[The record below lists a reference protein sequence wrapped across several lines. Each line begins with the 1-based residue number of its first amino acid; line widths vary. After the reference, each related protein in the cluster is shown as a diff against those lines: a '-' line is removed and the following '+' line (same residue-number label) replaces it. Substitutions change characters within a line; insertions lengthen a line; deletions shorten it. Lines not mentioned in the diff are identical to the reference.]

1 MKEETRHSIK
11 GLMIKMQL
19 VDFLAYKYA
28 RNQKDIPS
36 SIHEKS
42 ESRKTKDIK
51 NAILKQK
58 ERTVGTFCPSIP
70 LEPCFTILDK
80 PSLEDDNL
88 VVIRYLKSA
97 DAPEITLTTAELET
111 PQELTW
117 KNFNTKH
124 WPVNKLVVRNLYTR
138 LMIAMG
144 FIMEAL
150 EFDPHQWQNVLVL
163 GLGGGSMSNFLSFV
177 DFVMVNVTSV
187 EISDSMVEIAR
198 EWFGLAESD
207 TNTVVVQDA
216 LVFVHNAVKRGE
228 KYKSIL
234 LDACLNERQPI
245 ICPIPEFRE
254 SNTIQDIANILDD
267 EGDYGYVE
275 T

>member
-1 MKEETRHSIK
+1 MGT
-11 GLMIKMQL
+11 L
-19 VDFLAYKYA
+19 FLAYKYA

-267 EGDYGYVE
+267 EGILY
-275 T
+275 